1 MKRGHAH
8 RCAVA
13 APAATIAQETTTTT
27 TTANLRA
34 LDKVSGQTWDFA
46 VAAGQSAHLGPLTL
60 FTKEC
65 RYPTDDPSSNAYVYL
80 SIQDERD
87 GGELF
92 RGWMVAASPALNAFD
107 HPRYDVW
114 VLTCQISD

>member
-1 MKRGHAH
+1 MIRVL
-8 RCAVA
+8 AVIA
-13 APAATIAQETTTTT
+13 ALCPFAALAEDTTST
-27 TTANLRA
+27 TTANMRA
-34 LDKVSGQTWDFA
+34 LDKVSGQTWDFDISS
-46 VAAGQSAHLGPLTL
+46 GQSASLGNLTL
-60 FTKEC
+60 FSKEC

-107 HPRYDVW
+107 HARYDVW
-114 VLTCQISD
+114 LLSCAVPE